1 MNEPYVGL
9 SEISNNMHN
18 HVILI
23 LVQRLRSKEVLGGT
37 GVMIVLI

>member
-23 LVQRLRSKEVLGGT
+23 LVQINIFMTKTIISYLFKS
-37 GVMIVLI
+37 

>member
-23 LVQRLRSKEVLGGT
+23 LVQINILMTKT
-37 GVMIVLI
+37 Y